1 MHWGALGTFQEILY
15 YYTRRPLQI
24 LVRTWKPLMLTRVQL
39 GALEFLMGILELH
52 VGPGR
57 PLGSGRVHWEASE
70 GIQGL
75 LDCTG
80 RVGRPLG
87 APRAYQGAQWD
98 GCRLP

>member
-1 MHWGALGTFQEILY
+1 
-15 YYTRRPLQI
+15 
-24 LVRTWKPLMLTRVQL
+24 MLTRVQL